1 MRVFAL
7 NPVAGKDD
15 AVSAEL
21 AKAAEVTGGAA
32 YGLRDTTTVS
42 DIVTQV
48 QEQEATELKGQAQV
62 VWTDTPNLWIVV
74 LLISMLSFL
83 VVLWRVRL

>member
-1 MRVFAL
+1 
-7 NPVAGKDD
+7 
-15 AVSAEL
+15 
-21 AKAAEVTGGAA
+21 
-32 YGLRDTTTVS
+32 VS

-62 VWTDTPNLWIVV
+62 VWSDAPNLWIVV
-74 LLISMLSFL
+74 LVIAALSFL